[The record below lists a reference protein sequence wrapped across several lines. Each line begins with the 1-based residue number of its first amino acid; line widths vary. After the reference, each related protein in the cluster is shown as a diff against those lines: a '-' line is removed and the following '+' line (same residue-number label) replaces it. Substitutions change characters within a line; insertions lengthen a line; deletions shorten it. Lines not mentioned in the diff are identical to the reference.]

1 MEQYI
6 VAIDPGSSKIIAMIA
21 RKETSGNISILRTEK
36 VDSENSI
43 RRGCI
48 YNVDAAAGKIGYLI
62 NRLNED
68 YAKPRLRAPIE
79 RVYVSI
85 GGQSLHTERYSIRKQ
100 VKNETID
107 QPLLNEIKEEIEQYK
122 PELYEVLKI
131 LPPEYYVDGQLNPSP
146 RGTTASVIE
155 ARYQLIV
162 VSSPNL
168 KTLIRRAIPENIEIA
183 DYIVAPLA
191 TAAAVL
197 DTNEKKLGCA
207 LVEFGAGVTYVS
219 IYKGGT
225 LRYLVTIP
233 LGGSVITSDICG
245 LNVFEEE
252 AEPLKKNH
260 GSAIP
265 DMEDTSKITL
275 DEGLSTER
283 KIEVRNLNTVI
294 EARINEILENVIHQI
309 RESGYDDALGSGII
323 ITGGGAMLRH
333 LEESFRNKVNKSL
346 RHANPMING
355 GKQAEYSTIIGL
367 ITMAKESCVE
377 PVGPVE
383 PVEPVETE
391 KGKKGKSGGWR
402 SFFDLEGE
410 RDEDKKKE
418 KEKEKE
424 EERKR
429 KEEEQKRKEEERRR
443 KEEERKRKEEEQRK
457 RGGGLDGFLTKIQRD
472 LFEEY
477 DNENDDNKNDTN
489 EKK

>member
-21 RKETSGNISILRTEK
+21 RKDASGNISILRTEK

-48 YNVDAAAGKIGYLI
+48 YNVDAAAGKIGNLI

-68 YAKPRLRAPIE
+68 YAKPKLHSPIE

-85 GGQSLHTERYSIRKQ
+85 GGQSLHTERHSIRKQ
-100 VKNETID
+100 VENETID
-107 QPLLNEIKEEIEQYK
+107 QPLLNEIEEEIGKYK

-183 DYIVAPLA
+183 DYIVTPLA

-197 DTNEKKLGCA
+197 DKNEKKLGCA

-219 IYKGGT
+219 IYKSGV

-233 LGGSVITSDICG
+233 LGSSVITSDICC

-252 AEPLKKNH
+252 AEPLKRKH

-265 DMEDTSKITL
+265 DLEDMSKITL
-275 DEGLSTER
+275 DEGLPTER
-283 KIEVRNLNTVI
+283 EIEIRNLNTVI
-294 EARINEILENVIHQI
+294 EARNNEILENVILQI
-309 RESGYDDALGSGII
+309 RESGYDDVLGSGIVM
-323 ITGGGAMLRH
+323 TGGGAMLRH

-346 RHANPMING
+346 RLVYPMINET
-355 GKQAEYSTIIGL
+355 KQPAENSTIIGL
-367 ITMAKESCVE
+367 IALAKESCVE
-377 PVGPVE
+377 PVVE
-383 PVEPVETE
+383 PVIEPVKEDWKIEAERKAKEE
-391 KGKKGKSGGWR
+391 K
-402 SFFDLEGE
+402 E
-410 RDEDKKKE
+410 RKEREERERKERERKE
-418 KEKEKE
+418 KERKEKE
-424 EERKR
+424 RK
-429 KEEEQKRKEEERRR
+429 
-443 KEEERKRKEEEQRK
+443 K
-457 RGGGLDGFLTKIQRD
+457 RGGINDWLKKIQKD
-472 LFEEY
+472 LFEES
-477 DNENDDNKNDTN
+477 DNENDDNKSDEIENDNN
-489 EKK
+489 EKQ